1 MLNVFCNWIR
11 PTSFWLVVSLLILP
25 GHAGYAQ
32 KAAFEHLTAEN
43 GLSQNSVL
51 SVTQDYRGF
60 MWFGTRLG
68 LNRYDGFTFRT
79 YRNIPGDTTSITGNY
94 ILCLLSDRHK
104 TLWVGTQNG
113 LNRYNPLTDSFT
125 RIVASDQPGSL
136 ASNLISC
143 LTEDRE
149 GRLWVGTAS
158 GLHVLDDPETLHFSV
173 YTTASGL
180 PDNNIRS
187 IFQDHTGTIW
197 VGTPKGLAQ
206 MTTVR
211 GRPAFRTF
219 VHQNAVPESLSDN
232 YVTSITEDRQHTLW
246 IGTISGGLNR
256 YNPASQ
262 TFTRFT
268 HTVGRPDGLVHNN
281 IRQLTPDARG
291 RIWIGTQEGLSLF
304 DPVTHRFDN
313 YQHDALNRKSLN
325 KNSVYSIFEDNQ
337 GSVWIGTYYG
347 GVNISYA
354 HHTDFTTLQNTS
366 KPGALSDDVVS
377 SLIEDRHTPDPVP
390 NLWIGT
396 EGGGLNYLNRQT
408 GRFTVF
414 KHDPSRPASLGS
426 NLVKTVYQDRRGYVW
441 AGTHGGGLNR
451 LAPGSQTFEH
461 FLLNQNDPQTL
472 NAEVLALLEDS
483 QGLFLAGTNQGLL
496 AFRQAVPPLIPVQ
509 LVPDQEQTIGRSSVK
524 VIVESRNRTIWI
536 GSSWGVF
543 IIGPDRKKV
552 VKLTQQPLEHISVNS
567 LKEDR
572 YGRIWIGSSHEGVF
586 RYDPARQT
594 VKAYSMRDGLP
605 NNDIAAIQEDNRGLI
620 WISTGNGLS
629 RLDPVRE
636 TCINYTTSDGLAG
649 NDFNYS
655 ASLKTS
661 TGELFF
667 GGYQGITAF
676 NPNQLSVVRHA
687 TPIVLTG
694 LRLFTDP
701 VRPNDRH
708 SLLGQDISLTRQLT
722 FRHDQNVFTID
733 FALLNFIK
741 PNKNKYA
748 YKLDGFDN
756 DWRQA
761 TIPSATYTN
770 LPAGQYTFWVKG
782 ANNDGLWSAP
792 IQLHIEVLPPFW
804 KTWWAYL
811 IYALAI
817 AGIIALIIRF
827 FVLRALL
834 KRDHELNQIKLN
846 FFTNVSH
853 EIRTHLTLI
862 AGPIERIML
871 ARKEDPL
878 VQQQLG
884 YVQHDAD
891 RLLKLVNEL
900 MDFRK
905 AETNHL
911 KLHITKLDLVPFL
924 EDIYAFFKEVSL
936 SKNITAT
943 FRYSEESVK
952 VYADREQL
960 EKVFFNLLSN
970 AYKFTPDN
978 GAIELVVLA
987 DHEQVQIQVI
997 DNGRGIAPEF
1007 LDKLFENFFQV
1018 DDHGIQNTGYGIG
1031 LALSKTIIDLHR
1043 GQLAVESYLALD
1055 PHQNRTCFTVT
1066 LKTGMAHLAGQF
1078 PVMPDTPPA
1087 PQSDGPDQSPVQE
1100 HVTGQATEAVDFDAL
1115 LTDTGTEAL
1124 TPKHYTILYVE
1135 DNQAV
1140 RAFVTDALAPAY
1152 QVVEAGNGLAGWET
1166 AIELIPDLIISD
1178 VMMPEMDGFTL
1189 CNKLKADERTS
1200 HIPVILL
1207 TAKSAVANQVNGL
1220 AMGADVYLTKP
1231 FSLQVLGLHVRNLLS
1246 TREKMRQRFSREVT
1260 LLPQE
1265 LPISTV
1271 DEQFLKRVMHVVE
1284 QNLDNPVFDVD
1295 MLANEVGMSRTVLY
1309 RKIKALTDLSVNDFV
1324 KSIRLQKATQLLRQK
1339 QLTIYEVAYAVGFSD
1354 RKYFSK
1360 EFKKQYGMTPSD
1372 YINPEESST

>member
-1 MLNVFCNWIR
+1 MLNVSHNWIR
-11 PTSFWLVVSLLILP
+11 LTSFWLVISLAGLA
-25 GHAGYAQ
+25 GRAGYAQ

-51 SVTQDYRGF
+51 SIAQDYRGF

-68 LNRYDGFTFRT
+68 LNRFDGFAFKNYRT
-79 YRNIPGDTTSITGNY
+79 IPGDTTSLTGNY

-104 TLWVGTQNG
+104 KLWIGTQNG

-125 RIVASDQPGSL
+125 RIVARDQPGSL
-136 ASNLISC
+136 AGNVISC
-143 LTEDRE
+143 LSEDRS
-149 GRLWVGTAS
+149 GRLWIGTTN
-158 GLHVLDDPETLHFSV
+158 GLHCLEDPEHMRFQV
-173 YTTASGL
+173 FTTASGL

-197 VGTPKGLAQ
+197 IGTTKGLAQ
-206 MTTVR
+206 MTRTGGKITVR
-211 GRPAFRTF
+211 TFR
-219 VHQNAVPESLSDN
+219 HDNAVRESLADN
-232 YVTSITEDRQHTLW
+232 YITAITGDNRHTLW
-246 IGTISGGLNR
+246 IGTISGGLHR
-256 YNPASQ
+256 YNPDNQ

-268 HTVGRPDGLVHNN
+268 HSVSEPDGLVHNN
-281 IRQLTPDARG
+281 IRQMLPDSRG
-291 RIWIGTQEGLSLF
+291 RLWIGTQEGLSLF
-304 DPVTHRFDN
+304 DPGKASFDN
-313 YQHDALNRKSLN
+313 YQHDALNKKSLN

-337 GSVWIGTYYG
+337 GSVWVGTYYG
-347 GVNISYA
+347 GVNVSYA
-354 HHTDFTTLQNTS
+354 HHTDFTTIQNTS

-377 SLIEDRHTPDPVP
+377 SFVEDRHTKGPVR

-396 EGGGLNYLNRQT
+396 EGGGLNYLDRQT
-408 GRFTVF
+408 GRFTAY
-414 KHDPSRPASLGS
+414 KHNPSQPASLGS
-426 NLVKTVYQDRRGYVW
+426 NLIKTVYQDRHGNVW

-451 LAPGSQTFEH
+451 LAPGAHTFEH
-461 FLLNQNDPQTL
+461 FLLNQNDPQTP
-472 NAEVLALLEDS
+472 NAEVLSLLEDS
-483 QGLFLAGTNQGLL
+483 QGLFLVGTNQGLL
-496 AFRQAVPPLIPVQ
+496 AFRQAVPPLLPVQ
-509 LVPDQEQTIGRSSVK
+509 LMPDQEQTIGRSSVK
-524 VIVESRNRTIWI
+524 VLIESRNRTIWI

-543 IIGPDRKKV
+543 QIGPDRKTVQKIRGSV
-552 VKLTQQPLEHISVNS
+552 LEHVNVNA

-572 YGRIWIGSSHEGVF
+572 HGRLWIGTSHEGIF
-586 RYDPARQT
+586 LYDPVRQT
-594 VKAYSMRDGLP
+594 TKGYTTRDGLP
-605 NNDIAAIQEDNRGLI
+605 NNDIAAIQEDNRGRI

-629 RLDPVRE
+629 RFDPTHE
-636 TCINYTTSDGLAG
+636 TFINYTTSDGLAG
-649 NDFNYS
+649 NDFNYN
-655 ASLKTS
+655 ASLKTAA
-661 TGELFF
+661 GELFF

-676 NPNQLSVVRHA
+676 NPERLSIFRQASPVV
-687 TPIVLTG
+687 ITG
-694 LRLFTDP
+694 LRLFNTP
-701 VRPNDRH
+701 VLANDRH
-708 SLLGQDISLTRQLT
+708 TLLDQDISLTRQLT

-770 LPAGQYTFWVKG
+770 LPAGQYTFRVKG

-792 IQLHIEVLPPFW
+792 IQLQIEVLPPFW

-811 IYALAI
+811 IYTLVI

-911 KLHITKLDLVPFL
+911 KLHITKFDLVPFL
-924 EDIYAFFKEVSL
+924 TDIYAFFREVSL
-936 SKNITAT
+936 SKNINTT
-943 FRYSEESVK
+943 FCCDHESII

-978 GAIELVVLA
+978 GSIDLAIKA
-987 DHEQVQIQVI
+987 GHDRISVQIT

-1007 LDKLFENFFQV
+1007 LDKLFDNFFQV

-1031 LALSKTIIDLHR
+1031 LALAKTIVELHS
-1043 GQLAVESYLALD
+1043 GQLSVESQLAAD
-1055 PHQNRTCFTVT
+1055 PHQNRTCFTVL
-1066 LKTGMAHLAGQF
+1066 LKTGMAHFSGQF
-1078 PVMPDTPPA
+1078 PV
-1087 PQSDGPDQSPVQE
+1087 QSDDRPSPDFALMQE
-1100 HVTGQATEAVDFDAL
+1100 HVVTNGLPDQPEAIDFEPL
-1115 LTDTGTEAL
+1115 LPDTDSGPFP
-1124 TPKHYTILYVE
+1124 PKQYTILYIE
-1135 DNQAV
+1135 DNPSV
-1140 RAFVTDALAPAY
+1140 RAFVADALAPTY
-1152 QVVEAGNGLAGWET
+1152 QVIQAGNGQRGWET

-1231 FSLQVLGLHVRNLLS
+1231 FSLQVLGLHVRNLLA
-1246 TREKMRQRFSREVT
+1246 TREKMRQRYSREIT
-1260 LLPQE
+1260 LQPQE
-1265 LPISTV
+1265 IQVSTV
-1271 DEQFLKRVMHVVE
+1271 DEQFLKKAMHAIE
-1284 QNLDNPVFDVD
+1284 QNLDNPAFDVD

-1309 RKIKALTDLSVNDFV
+1309 KKVKALTDMSVNDFV
-1324 KSIRLQKATQLLRQK
+1324 KSVRLQKATQLLRQK

-1372 YINPEESST
+1372 YIHPEESST